1 MDNKQLN
8 KYKKLMERL
17 TEVLRSIEDG
27 ELATENI
34 IEGLERRERMGCFHK
49 GQSQESEIIL
59 MLETILETFFEFLN
73 GSSLDWDS
81 DDYDDIAEI
90 YCIAHE
96 FLTYDLEVPCVFP
109 GL

>member
-1 MDNKQLN
+1 MNNEQLDLYIKIMD
-8 KYKKLMERL
+8 RL
-17 TEVLRSIEDG
+17 TITLNSIQAG
-27 ELATENI
+27 EFATKLI
-34 IEGLERRERMGCFHK
+34 VEGLERREYIGCFYK
-49 GQSQESEIIL
+49 GQSQKSEIIL

-109 GL
+109 AL